1 MEHIEQLNLVE
12 LSEVQEQTIKQ
23 SFNAEYLKDEIAL
36 SKQFDYDFDDL
47 EDDE

>member
-1 MEHIEQLNLVE
+1 MKLIEQLNLVE
-12 LSEVQEQTIKQ
+12 LNEVQEQTIKQ
-23 SFNAEYLKDEIAL
+23 SFNAEYLKDEISF